1 MCRGSEQTI
10 RITGKTGDG
19 VIYMRDSNRERTVK
33 RVRKHRQKYL
43 PVLVAVLLIVIVA
56 GVSLANGL
64 FEELIPTGKEADLN
78 EYFNVTSPNEAA
90 VILNKEISPDKA
102 LFMNGIYYFPISMAN
117 GLNDIFYYDGIENRL
132 FATTAAAVN
141 EAGTSDFLLN
151 GETVYISIDFIKKF
165 ANLSYKTASG
175 PARIVLQTVWDKK
188 DTAKAKKGA
197 YMKAVPD
204 KKADIVKK
212 LEEGETV
219 EIISANE
226 AYSYCLTDDCFVGY
240 VETDKLEDHAAA
252 AETPVSE
259 VPPIVYPVNRINGN
273 VVIGWHN
280 VTNDTANSMLSDA
293 ISRVHGMNVI
303 CPTWFALSGNDGA
316 ITSIASHEY
325 VEEAHNN
332 GLQVWGLLDNFS
344 DETDTEAVLSRTSSR
359 QTLVNNII
367 NAAVEYG
374 LDGINI
380 DFELLPASAG
390 DDFAQFLR
398 ELSIICHSKNIILSS
413 DNYVPQE
420 YTNYY
425 RRDIQGKVCDYL
437 IIMGYDEH
445 TSVSHEAGSVASIG
459 FVTDGIVN
467 TLKDVPAEKV
477 INGIPFYT
485 RRWSLENGVLD
496 SAVLGMADASA
507 WLSDN
512 GQSAV
517 WDDATCQNVA
527 VFDKNGVTYSIWL
540 EDAQSVSAKLSVMK
554 NNNLAGVACWR
565 LMMET
570 SDIWDVISAF
580 YPVSGANELSSAAAG
595 AEQ

>member
-1 MCRGSEQTI
+1 
-10 RITGKTGDG
+10 
-19 VIYMRDSNRERTVK
+19 MRDSNRERTVK

-390 DDFAQFLR
+390 DDFAQ
-398 ELSIICHSKNIILSS
+398 
-413 DNYVPQE
+413 
-420 YTNYY
+420 
-425 RRDIQGKVCDYL
+425 
-437 IIMGYDEH
+437 
-445 TSVSHEAGSVASIG
+445 
-459 FVTDGIVN
+459 
-467 TLKDVPAEKV
+467 
-477 INGIPFYT
+477 
-485 RRWSLENGVLD
+485 
-496 SAVLGMADASA
+496 
-507 WLSDN
+507 
-512 GQSAV
+512 
-517 WDDATCQNVA
+517 
-527 VFDKNGVTYSIWL
+527 
-540 EDAQSVSAKLSVMK
+540 
-554 NNNLAGVACWR
+554 
-565 LMMET
+565 
-570 SDIWDVISAF
+570 
-580 YPVSGANELSSAAAG
+580 
-595 AEQ
+595 